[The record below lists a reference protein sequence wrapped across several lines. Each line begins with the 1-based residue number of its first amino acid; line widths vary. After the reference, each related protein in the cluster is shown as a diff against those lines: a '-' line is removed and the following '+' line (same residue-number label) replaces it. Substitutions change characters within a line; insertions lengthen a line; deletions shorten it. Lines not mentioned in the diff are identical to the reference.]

1 MLTDEPLK
9 KRNTGLT
16 YAARII
22 LSVLA
27 GTDEICDNRCVVF
40 GYEGSA
46 IHVLGS
52 GRGWCT
58 RTLFSTKGFGFPS
71 LSSFFSLF
79 PALTLKGF
87 PDINVAS
94 QQAVNSFSRFLFWI
108 QYIYIIC
115 QGVEAWSVL
124 QSDCVMADQPQ
135 NVFNEGHICD
145 QIQCP
150 RLIKLQVMY

>member
-1 MLTDEPLK
+1 MLTDELLK

-16 YAARII
+16 YATRII

-58 RTLFSTKGFGFPS
+58 PYALLYEGRRFPFSVE
-71 LSSFFSLF
+71 FFLSLF

-87 PDINVAS
+87 PDINVVS
-94 QQAVNSFSRFLFWI
+94 QQAVNSFSHFLFWI
-108 QYIYIIC
+108 QYIYNLPGSRSLECAPI
-115 QGVEAWSVL
+115 
-124 QSDCVMADQPQ
+124 
-135 NVFNEGHICD
+135 
-145 QIQCP
+145 
-150 RLIKLQVMY
+150 RLCHGGPAPERFQ